1 LVTALALA
9 VVVIMALYLLALGV
23 AALLIPAK
31 ASSFLMGFAST
42 PSIHFAELFLRLV
55 AGAALVQY
63 APNMHFSSA
72 FRLFGWVLLIS
83 AAALVFVP
91 WRWHRR
97 FTEKAVSRVTSYI
110 ALVGVASAAFGG
122 LVLFAVTWGRAA

>member
-1 LVTALALA
+1 
-9 VVVIMALYLLALGV
+9 MALYLLALGV

-42 PSIHFAELFLRLV
+42 PSIHFVELFLRLV

-97 FTEKAVSRVTSYI
+97 FTEQAVSRVTPYI
-110 ALVGVASAAFGG
+110 ALVGVASVAFGG
-122 LVLFAVTWGRAA
+122 LVLFAVTWSQAA